1 MTVWGP
7 SLSATRFDPV
17 GQDDAVG
24 LLAGV
29 EQAQVDDDAVA
40 PGFAAGGAIVFRL
53 SQGPSDEHFDMRGGH
68 RGAGHGRQGER
79 NEPGGTGL
87 EGKNT
92 MGAFYAV
99 LRAGLPSGW
108 ASL

>member
-1 MTVWGP
+1 MGP
-7 SLSATRFDPV
+7 VAVGDARFDPV

-53 SQGPSDEHFDMRGGH
+53 PQAPPTSTSICE
-68 RGAGHGRQGER
+68 AAIAV
-79 NEPGGTGL
+79 PGMAARASETNPVARVL
-87 EGKNT
+87 REKNT